1 LLVCFGRKKNSEGMS
16 GRCRSVEHKEDER
29 SSGCFAGEEQLKEGR
44 QPTGGS
50 LGVEGEVEKRG
61 VRVFKEIGIK
71 ESVYFSGNGLY
82 SKVLIR
88 EAGNHRRNSNELMG
102 GLIQRIIACS
112 PKSNQLQKI
121 NSRSR
126 RITP

>member
-1 LLVCFGRKKNSEGMS
+1 VCRIEL
-16 GRCRSVEHKEDER
+16 CSVG
-29 SSGCFAGEEQLKEGR
+29 SL
-44 QPTGGS
+44 GGS

-61 VRVFKEIGIK
+61 VRIFKEIGIK

-88 EAGNHRRNSNELMG
+88 EAGNHRHNSNELVG